1 MLIGRRGAL
10 AIISAGIVVNAL
22 VVLLGLLTTF
32 DDPSRTRVDNA
43 LLLLGSSGLLNA
55 WLIGRA
61 SLLRESTGVRLAL
74 GIFGL
79 LSAIALGLTD
89 FGSLRR
95 VGWAI
100 KIAGAG
106 MLGLITADIVRRS

>member
-1 MLIGRRGAL
+1 MRIGRKRAL
-10 AIISAGIVVNAL
+10 TIIWAGIVTNAL
-22 VVLLGLLTTF
+22 VILLGLLTKF

-43 LLLLGSSGLLNA
+43 LLLLGSLGLLNA
-55 WLIGRA
+55 WLIGKA
-61 SLLRESTGVRLAL
+61 ALLRESTGVRLAL

-79 LSAIALGLTD
+79 LSVIALGLTD

-100 KIAGAG
+100 KVAGVG
-106 MLGLITADIVRRS
+106 MLGLVTADIVRRS

>member
-1 MLIGRRGAL
+1 MRISGRNAL
-10 AIISAGIVVNAL
+10 AIVWAGIVANGL
-22 VVLLGLLTTF
+22 VVLLGLLTPF

-43 LLLLGSSGLLNA
+43 LLVLGSSGLLNT

-100 KIAGAG
+100 KAAGVG
-106 MLGLITADIVRRS
+106 MLGLVTADIVRRS

>member
-1 MLIGRRGAL
+1 MVGRRGAL
-10 AIISAGIVVNAL
+10 AIIWTGIVVNAL

-61 SLLRESTGVRLAL
+61 SLLSEGPGVRLAL
-74 GIFGL
+74 GIFAL

-89 FGSLRR
+89 FGLLRR

-100 KIAGAG
+100 KIAGVG
-106 MLGLITADIVRRS
+106 MLGLVTADIVRRS

>member
-1 MLIGRRGAL
+1 MLIGRRGVL
-10 AIISAGIVVNAL
+10 VLIWAGIVVNAL

-32 DDPSRTRVDNA
+32 DDPSRTRVDNT
-43 LLLLGSSGLLNA
+43 LLLLGSSGLVNA

-61 SLLRESTGVRLAL
+61 SLLKESPGVQVAL
-74 GIFGL
+74 GIFSL
-79 LSAIALGLTD
+79 LSAVALGLTD

-100 KIAGAG
+100 KAAGIG
-106 MLGLITADIVRRS
+106 MLCLVTSDIVRRS